1 MPTITKQIGMKTTVI
16 SSEIQ
21 QLETYSKQGDS
32 YTDNNGRYGWR
43 NPIRTD
49 TGSLLTGLVIST
61 APKHILEIGTGHGLS
76 TLYLAS
82 GLEVP
87 YAATIDSIEFDPG
100 VAASTQARM
109 NDCKAPVTVHTG
121 DALDVIAQLEG
132 YFDLVFLDAQKNMYL
147 SHLLALMA
155 RNLIGAGTVIL
166 ADNVVDRQV
175 ECQSFLDWFVDEGIN
190 HEIIPTECG
199 LLVARL

>member
-1 MPTITKQIGMKTTVI
+1 
-16 SSEIQ
+16 
-21 QLETYSKQGDS
+21 
-32 YTDNNGRYGWR
+32 
-43 NPIRTD
+43 
-49 TGSLLTGLVIST
+49 
-61 APKHILEIGTGHGLS
+61 
-76 TLYLAS
+76 
-82 GLEVP
+82 
-87 YAATIDSIEFDPG
+87 
-100 VAASTQARM
+100 
-109 NDCKAPVTVHTG
+109 
-121 DALDVIAQLEG
+121 
-132 YFDLVFLDAQKNMYL
+132 MYL